1 MGLDEI
7 REIGVQF
14 GLGIFI
20 VYEAWVGIFWISA
33 LCKNGMKLII

>member
-7 REIGVQF
+7 RETGGNLVWE
-14 GLGIFI
+14 FI